1 MVPTNI
7 SKLPSPTTRSPFRIH
22 QTPLYT
28 MLPTII
34 PELPPTATRSHYYMH
49 QTTLYTTVS
58 TNIPQLPTTT
68 MPYNTNQSS
77 KKAKNPTILTI

>member
-1 MVPTNI
+1 MAPTNI
-7 SKLPSPTTRSPFRIH
+7 SKLPPPTTRSPFRIH
-22 QTPLYT
+22 RTPLYT
-28 MLPTII
+28 TLPTINHK
-34 PELPPTATRSHYYMH
+34 LPPPATRSHYNMH